1 MNRII
6 SVRSQKGSVPFQEI
20 ETDCT
25 TFGELK
31 MLTNG
36 VDYNGC
42 QGIILEDQTTLQS
55 DDAKLPPYNIT
66 IYLTP
71 LKVSNGGEDASTFFG
86 NYSQM
91 TTDQL
96 LDVVKRWK
104 KKVGDN
110 SPTEKNYK
118 ELKAYIKAAKEGST
132 PTKAADPAKASTTST
147 TSTTSTKSKSEPGAQ
162 TTVVANDLL
171 SSSDPMIQMHLEAA
185 KKLGF
190 NLEISQEAPAVSTT
204 PVNEDEI
211 IQKYKEKIAKNK
223 MSAIDGIWSRI
234 KKNFSGF
241 IASL

>member
-25 TFGELK
+25 TFGQLK
-31 MLTNG
+31 RLTNG

-118 ELKAYIKAAKEGST
+118 ELKAFIKAAKEGST
-132 PTKAADPAKASTTST
+132 SVKAPAPAKASTTNT
-147 TSTTSTKSKSEPGAQ
+147 TSVKSKSEPGAQ

-190 NLEISQEAPAVSTT
+190 NLEISQEVPAVATT

-211 IQKYKEKIAKNK
+211 IQKYEEKIAKNK